1 MFYGDSMENTPA
13 GHADGSSTNGHSSP
27 IWTSEKPRCWVCA
40 AGTRTA
46 CSCRGD
52 SASSH
57 SGAGLWWTA
66 QNWYSAFSQP
76 WITPWFLLRNKDLS
90 VLTGGQLAPCALL
103 LWSLMVVDRRV
114 FLTPHLVVPHQLQ
127 EKDLPALSPC
137 PTLREVIGVGLQRST
152 LYMGALESCS
162 LKKLRTSSLP
172 WGPIFLARCSMGMWL
187 CPPHLVWSQ
196 TQEHIPQPTL
206 YTHLKP
212 PPMLSS
218 VPEDTFSGLQAAT
231 SPLPDSLALKQTPCF
246 EPLPRALA
254 QGFPNPAYSWP
265 A

>member
-1 MFYGDSMENTPA
+1 MFCGDSMKNTPA

-172 WGPIFLARCSMGMWL
+172 WGS
-187 CPPHLVWSQ
+187 
-196 TQEHIPQPTL
+196 HIPGQVLHGDVALSTTSCLVSNPRTYSSANTL
-206 YTHLKP
+206 HTP
-212 PPMLSS
+212 
-218 VPEDTFSGLQAAT
+218 QASTYAV
-231 SPLPDSLALKQTPCF
+231 LCA
-246 EPLPRALA
+246 
-254 QGFPNPAYSWP
+254 
-265 A
+265 